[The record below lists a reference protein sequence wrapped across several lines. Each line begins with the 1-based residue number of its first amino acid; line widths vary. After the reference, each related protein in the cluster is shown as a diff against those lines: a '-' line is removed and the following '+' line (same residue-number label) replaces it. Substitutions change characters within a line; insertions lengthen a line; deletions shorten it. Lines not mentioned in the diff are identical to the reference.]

1 MPKCQRLRVLT
12 SNKNQNWKQDEDANG
27 KEIQRTFRTCCCFG
41 HRICRTKCLR
51 APGQRPAIQ
60 DIDMHPTSFNIFL
73 DLFVEQ
79 SLYPLSNLLYETVIE
94 KCKRIR
100 AQQISKGSFA
110 ERPLTTWPAHSFLL
124 CLRLA

>member
-1 MPKCQRLRVLT
+1 
-12 SNKNQNWKQDEDANG
+12 
-27 KEIQRTFRTCCCFG
+27 
-41 HRICRTKCLR
+41 
-51 APGQRPAIQ
+51 
-60 DIDMHPTSFNIFL
+60 MHPTSFNIFL